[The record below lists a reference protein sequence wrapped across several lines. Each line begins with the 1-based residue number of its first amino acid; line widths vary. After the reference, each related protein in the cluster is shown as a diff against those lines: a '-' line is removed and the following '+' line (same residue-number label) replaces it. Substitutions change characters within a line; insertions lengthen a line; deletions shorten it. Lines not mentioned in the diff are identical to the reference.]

1 MAISIWWTGKTN
13 PEYLK
18 SGIDDY
24 LKRILHFDKLE
35 LKEFKELK
43 GMQNAQQIII
53 NEEKILIQQLSKAK
67 YYVVLLDEKGSEYNS
82 LEFSKWLDHKLNL
95 SNQNLCFVIGGAYG
109 FSKEFKSQANE
120 LISFSKMTMSHQ
132 LIRLIFLEQLYRA
145 FTIIN
150 HLPYHHE

>member
-1 MAISIWWTGKTN
+1 
-13 PEYLK
+13 
-18 SGIDDY
+18 
-24 LKRILHFDKLE
+24 
-35 LKEFKELK
+35 
-43 GMQNAQQIII
+43 MQNAQQIII